1 MIVVR
6 NWRDQIPYIGH
17 ISAIIWPFFRGSE
30 SDNPPE
36 MAQLQA
42 MNSFVKHGLQGRQNS
57 DHHHHD
63 NIEQMYYILKGR
75 GQMLLGEKMH
85 DIQEGDAV
93 YVPVNLPH
101 QAFNYGDGW
110 MEHLIVSCP
119 LPEISEG
126 VPFICNWRD
135 PIAIAGENHSESW
148 PLLRGLG
155 EAAAEDGGVLRRMH
169 GVTRYALQGEQTTGE
184 LQSDGVEQVYFV
196 ICGRGVIN
204 SAGIQESIMEGS
216 ALYVPPGT
224 PHSLANTD
232 HTPLAYVIFAAA
244 VKEEDGAD

>member
-63 NIEQMYYILKGR
+63 NIEQMYYILEGSA
-75 GQMLLGEKMH
+75 QMLLGEKMH
-85 DIQEGDAV
+85 AIREGDAV

-101 QAFNYGDGW
+101 QVFNYGDDW

-119 LPEISEG
+119 LPEIKEG
-126 VPFICNWRD
+126 APFIRNWRD
-135 PIAIAGENHSESW
+135 QKTIEGETQSESS
-148 PLLRGLG
+148 PLLRKLD
-155 EAAAEDGGVLRRMH
+155 EAATEDGGVLRRMH
-169 GVTRYALQGEQTTGE
+169 GVTRHALQGKQTTGE
-184 LQSDGVEQVYFV
+184 LQSDGIEQVYFV
-196 ICGRGVIN
+196 ISGQGAV
-204 SAGIQESIMEGS
+204 SSSGIQEPIMEGS

-224 PHSLANTD
+224 PHNLTNTE
-232 HTPLAYVIFAAA
+232 HTSMAYVIFAAA
-244 VKEEDGAD
+244 VEEEDGPE